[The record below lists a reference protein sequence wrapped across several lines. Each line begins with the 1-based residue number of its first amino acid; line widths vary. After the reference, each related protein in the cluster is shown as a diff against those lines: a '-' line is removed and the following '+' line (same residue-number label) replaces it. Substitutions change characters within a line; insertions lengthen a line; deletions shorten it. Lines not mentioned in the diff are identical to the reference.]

1 MAGVANPRHNRG
13 RKDTAL
19 AYLPK
24 PVTAMPV
31 RAHPNAIRHCLGR
44 FAVSIAIVASA
55 VVGARADDAITLTH
69 QGVERN
75 AVLRRAAGAAGPVP
89 LVIALQGL
97 GQSTEQLRST
107 LKLDPVAEREG
118 FAVLYPDA
126 IEHKWSYGRPIIQP
140 MPTVGGETVDDVGF
154 LRLLID
160 DLVARKVAD
169 PARVYVT
176 GMSRGGLMAF
186 ILACA
191 LADRIAAAAAL
202 ITGMTDP
209 QREDCRPARPVPIMA
224 LAGTNDWAQ
233 SYDGWLAEMGRLLSV
248 PETMEFWRALHGC
261 GEQDRRMLP
270 HRDDRDRTR
279 VVLIEWSGCKSG
291 ARLRLYRVN
300 GGGHQIPSLTGIA
313 DAQSEQRWGLR
324 SRDVETAE
332 EVWTYVKD
340 YAR

>member
-1 MAGVANPRHNRG
+1 MRI
-13 RKDTAL
+13 
-19 AYLPK
+19 
-24 PVTAMPV
+24 
-31 RAHPNAIRHCLGR
+31 RARPSAICHCLGA
-44 FAVSIAIVASA
+44 FAAAVAIVACTA
-55 VVGARADDAITLTH
+55 AGGRADDTITLTH

-75 AVLRRAAGAAGPVP
+75 AVLHRAAGAASPAP
-89 LVIALQGL
+89 LVITLQGL
-97 GQSTEQLRST
+97 SQSTQQLRDT
-107 LKLDPVAEREG
+107 LKLDPVADRER

-140 MPTVGGETVDDVGF
+140 MPTVGSETVDDVGF

-186 ILACA
+186 TLACA
-191 LADRIAAAAAL
+191 LADRIAAAAPL
-202 ITGMTDP
+202 ITGMTEA

-233 SYDGWLAEMGRLLSV
+233 AYDGWIAAMGRLLSV

-261 GEQDRRMLP
+261 GQQDRQMLP

-279 VVLIEWSGCKSG
+279 VILVEWSDCRSG

-300 GGGHQIPSLTGIA
+300 GGGHQIPSLTAIA

-332 EVWTYVKD
+332 EVWAYVKG

>member
-1 MAGVANPRHNRG
+1 MKARIDAVTG
-13 RKDTAL
+13 RILSAVQAARQTPA
-19 AYLPK
+19 
-24 PVTAMPV
+24 VT
-31 RAHPNAIRHCLGR
+31 
-44 FAVSIAIVASA
+44 IAIVAFA
-55 VVGARADDAITLTH
+55 VAGARADDTIRHTH
-69 QGVERN
+69 QGVERT
-75 AVLRRAAGAAGPVP
+75 AVLHQAVSAAGPVP

-97 GQSTEQLRST
+97 GQSTEQLRNT
-107 LKLDPVAEREG
+107 LKLDPVADREG

-154 LRLLID
+154 LRLLLD
-160 DLVARKVAD
+160 DLVSRKVAD
-169 PARVYVT
+169 PARIYVT

-186 ILACA
+186 TLACA

-202 ITGMTDP
+202 ITGMTEA

-233 SYDGWLAEMGRLLSV
+233 SYDGWLTEMGRLLSV
-248 PETMEFWRALHGC
+248 PETMDFWRALHGC
-261 GEQDRRMLP
+261 GQQDRRMLP

-300 GGGHQIPSLTGIA
+300 GGGHQIPSLTAVA

-332 EVWTYVKD
+332 EVWTYVKG

>member
-1 MAGVANPRHNRG
+1 MVGVANQRHNR
-13 RKDTAL
+13 RKTQQAPI
-19 AYLPK
+19 ARK
-24 PVTAMPV
+24 AVTAMRI
-31 RAHPNAIRHCLGR
+31 RACPSAIRHCVGT
-44 FAVSIAIVASA
+44 FAVPIAIVALA
-55 VVGARADDAITLTH
+55 VAVARADGVITLAH
-69 QGVERN
+69 QGVERT
-75 AVLRRAAGAAGPVP
+75 AILHEAAGAARSAP

-97 GQSTEQLRST
+97 GQSTEQLRGA
-107 LKLDPVAEREG
+107 LKLDPVADREG

-126 IEHKWSYGRPIIQP
+126 IEHKWSYGRPINQP

-154 LRLLID
+154 LRLLIE
-160 DLVARKVAD
+160 DLVSRKVAD

-186 ILACA
+186 TLACA
-191 LADRIAAAAAL
+191 LADKIAAAAAL
-202 ITGMTDP
+202 ITGMTEA

-233 SYDGWLAEMGRLLSV
+233 SYDGWLTEMGRLLSV

-261 GEQDRRMLP
+261 GQQDRWMLP

-291 ARLRLYRVN
+291 ARLRLYRIN
-300 GGGHQIPSLTGIA
+300 GGGHQIPSLTAIA

-332 EVWTYVKD
+332 EVWTYVKG